1 MQKSITTYIQT
12 FSKLLSFS
20 RKDSWK
26 DTLTKDFHTEK
37 KTCHVLSHFCSQAL
51 VQGPYYYY
59 KQHCKYFYFR
69 KMHKIDLNPGYLI
82 NGYLNNQVTRRN
94 YCSDCSY
101 ISTEDAYNL
110 CAIKCTAIFK
120 K

>member
-1 MQKSITTYIQT
+1 
-12 FSKLLSFS
+12 
-20 RKDSWK
+20 
-26 DTLTKDFHTEK
+26 
-37 KTCHVLSHFCSQAL
+37 
-51 VQGPYYYY
+51 
-59 KQHCKYFYFR
+59 
-69 KMHKIDLNPGYLI
+69 MHKIDLNPGYLI

-120 K
+120 NNLKMLALDALSNCKHCNQLQTIIMDIILIFKY

>member
-1 MQKSITTYIQT
+1 
-12 FSKLLSFS
+12 
-20 RKDSWK
+20 
-26 DTLTKDFHTEK
+26 
-37 KTCHVLSHFCSQAL
+37 
-51 VQGPYYYY
+51 
-59 KQHCKYFYFR
+59 
-69 KMHKIDLNPGYLI
+69 MHKIDLNPGYLI

-101 ISTEDAYNL
+101 IPTEDAYNL